1 MLTRTEG
8 YSLLEALPKGGPVGP
23 ERKEKLFYYVLT
35 SHRLRYSTL
44 NLFNNRYG

>member
-8 YSLLEALPKGGPVGP
+8 YSPLEALTEGGP
-23 ERKEKLFYYVLT
+23 ERKEKLFYCVLT

-44 NLFNNRYG
+44 NLLNKRYG